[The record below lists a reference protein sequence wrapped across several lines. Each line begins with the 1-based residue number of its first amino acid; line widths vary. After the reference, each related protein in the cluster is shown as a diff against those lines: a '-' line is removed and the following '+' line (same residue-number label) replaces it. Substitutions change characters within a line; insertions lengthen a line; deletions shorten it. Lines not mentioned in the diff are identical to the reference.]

1 MKRKYLL
8 LMSMLVV
15 SLSIFSGCNNDTKQ
29 ADNTASEEET
39 KTEGEEK
46 AAEEETKADGEE
58 KSSEEETATEAEEKS
73 AEAENKEAEV
83 VSGTMTQEFDLSN
96 HDAKESVKLWIP
108 FAQSDEYQEIS
119 NMKVAVNGEDSNYE
133 INEDDLGNK
142 MIYVEWKAEDK
153 ERKVSYSFDVERKE
167 ALRPELKEETEIDE
181 KEFAP
186 YLADSSLLKISGNI
200 KDKAMEITK
209 DKEKVI
215 DKERAIYDW
224 IYDNMERNDDVIG
237 CGTGDVENLLKT
249 LNGKCTDIGSV
260 FIAMSRA
267 IGVPA
272 RETFGV
278 RMSKDDKADM
288 TKDQHCWVEFYE
300 PGTGWFPID
309 IADVLKGILKD
320 NLEKDSK
327 EALDL
332 KEYYWGNFDA
342 LRVGFTTGRDLTLV
356 PAQSEPKLNQFGYPY
371 AEVDG
376 NALDFYKPDEFV
388 YTITYTK

>member
-1 MKRKYLL
+1 MKKKLILL
-8 LMSMLVV
+8 LVLSLV
-15 SLSIFSGCNNDTKQ
+15 LTSIIGCKKDDTKP
-29 ADNTASEEET
+29 AEAPATETETET
-39 KTEGEEK
+39 KTETANEEKPEEK
-46 AAEEETKADGEE
+46 A
-58 KSSEEETATEAEEKS
+58 SEA
-73 AEAENKEAEV
+73 KEAEV
-83 VSGTMTQEFDLSN
+83 ISGTMTEEFDLSN
-96 HDAKESVKLWIP
+96 HEAKESVRLWIP
-108 FAQSDEYQEIS
+108 VAQSDEYQDIS
-119 NMKVAVNGEDSNYE
+119 NMKVMVNGEDSGYE

-142 MIYVEWKAEDK
+142 MIYVEWKPEDT
-153 ERKVSYSFDVERKE
+153 ERKVTYSFDVTRRE
-167 ALRPELKEETEIDE
+167 ALRPEVKEETAIDTN
-181 KEFAP
+181 EFAP
-186 YLADSSLLKISGNI
+186 YLADSKLLNISGNI
-200 KDKAMEITK
+200 KDKAIEITK
-209 DKEKVI
+209 DKESVY

-224 IYDNMERNDDVIG
+224 IYDNMERNNDVVG

-288 TKDQHCWVEFYE
+288 TKGQHCWVEYYQ

-309 IADVLKGILKD
+309 IADVLKGILTK
-320 NLEKDSK
+320 ECTKDSQ

-332 KEYYWGNFDA
+332 KDYFWGNFDA
-342 LRVGFTTGRDLTLV
+342 NRVGFTTGRDLTLT
-356 PAQSEPKLNQFGYPY
+356 PAQNETPLNQFGYPY

-376 NALDFYKPDEFV
+376 TALDFYKPDEFV

>member
-1 MKRKYLL
+1 MKKNLILL
-8 LMSMLVV
+8 LVLCLVMT
-15 SLSIFSGCNNDTKQ
+15 SLVGCKKDDTKS
-29 ADNTASEEET
+29 AEAPATETETKTETASEE
-39 KTEGEEK
+39 KTEEE
-46 AAEEETKADGEE
+46 AP
-58 KSSEEETATEAEEKS
+58 TEA
-73 AEAENKEAEV
+73 KEAEV
-83 VSGTMTQEFDLSN
+83 MSGTMTEEFDLSN
-96 HDAKESVKLWIP
+96 HEAKESVRLWIP
-108 FAQSDEYQEIS
+108 VAQSDEYQDIS
-119 NMKVAVNGEDSNYE
+119 NMKVMVNGEDSGYE

-142 MIYVEWKAEDK
+142 MIYVEWKPEDT
-153 ERKVSYSFDVERKE
+153 ERKVTYSFDVTRRE
-167 ALRPELKEETEIDE
+167 ALRPEVKEETAIDAN
-181 KEFAP
+181 EFAP
-186 YLADSSLLKISGNI
+186 YLADSKLLNISGNI

-209 DKEKVI
+209 DKESVY

-224 IYDNMERNDDVIG
+224 IYDNMERNNDVVG

-288 TKDQHCWVEFYE
+288 TKGQHCWVEYYQ

-309 IADVLKGILKD
+309 IADVLKGILTK
-320 NLEKDSK
+320 ECTKDSQ

-332 KEYYWGNFDA
+332 KDYFWGNFDA
-342 LRVGFTTGRDLTLV
+342 NRVGFTTGRDLTLA
-356 PAQSEPKLNQFGYPY
+356 PAQNEAPLNQFGYPY

-376 NALDFYKPDEFV
+376 TALDFYNPDEFV

>member
-1 MKRKYLL
+1 MEEQMKKKLILL
-8 LMSMLVV
+8 LVLSLVLT
-15 SLSIFSGCNNDTKQ
+15 SLVGCKKDDTKP
-29 ADNTASEEET
+29 AEAPATETET
-39 KTEGEEK
+39 KTETASEAKPEEK
-46 AAEEETKADGEE
+46 A
-58 KSSEEETATEAEEKS
+58 TEA
-73 AEAENKEAEV
+73 KEADV
-83 VSGTMTQEFDLSN
+83 MSGTMTEEFDLSN
-96 HDAKESVKLWIP
+96 HEAKESVRLWIP
-108 FAQSDEYQEIS
+108 VAQSDEYQDIS
-119 NMKVAVNGEDSNYE
+119 NMKVTVNGEDSGYE

-142 MIYVEWKAEDK
+142 MIYVEWKPEDT
-153 ERKVSYSFDVERKE
+153 ERKVTYSFDVTRKE
-167 ALRPELKEETEIDE
+167 ALRPEIKDETAIDAN
-181 KEFAP
+181 EFAQ
-186 YLADSSLLKISGNI
+186 YLADSKLLNISGNI
-200 KDKAMEITK
+200 REKAMEITK
-209 DKEKVI
+209 DKESVY

-224 IYDNMERNDDVIG
+224 IYDNMERNNDVVG

-288 TKDQHCWVEFYE
+288 TKGQHCWVEYYQ

-309 IADVLKGILKD
+309 IADVLKGILTK
-320 NLEKDSK
+320 ECTKDSQ

-332 KEYYWGNFDA
+332 KDYFWGNFDA
-342 LRVGFTTGRDLTLV
+342 NRVGFTTGRDLTLT
-356 PAQSEPKLNQFGYPY
+356 PAQNEGPLNQFGYPY

-376 NALDFYKPDEFV
+376 TALDFYNPAEFV